1 MDDDNAIDRGR
12 KLMSSVGAT
21 EEAAHHTSLI
31 TSLIQLL
38 PMDNEQSL
46 HHFIMW
52 LSGVSHCITWHPRTF
67 KLTIDGVHKSK
78 SNIADIITFL
88 K

>member
-1 MDDDNAIDRGR
+1 MDDDDAIDRGR
-12 KLMSSVGAT
+12 KLTSSVGTT
-21 EEAAHHTSLI
+21 EEAAHRTSPI
-31 TSLIQLL
+31 TSLLQLL

-46 HHFIMW
+46 HHFVLW
-52 LSGVSHCITWHPRTF
+52 LSGVSHHITWHPMTF
-67 KLTIDGVHKSK
+67 ELTIDGVHKSK